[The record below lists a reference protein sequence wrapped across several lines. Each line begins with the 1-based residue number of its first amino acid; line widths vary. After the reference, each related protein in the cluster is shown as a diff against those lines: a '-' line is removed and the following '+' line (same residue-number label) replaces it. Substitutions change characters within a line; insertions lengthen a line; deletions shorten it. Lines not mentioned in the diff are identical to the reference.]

1 MSADPTL
8 PPAGRVL
15 EEVVPGELWRVAGDD
30 GGAWWKRVVVPP
42 ALRPVTVGRRSR
54 SDREAAALRLMQERD
69 VAAVRPLAVHERRAG
84 PFLVASALVTEEVPR
99 AESLSA
105 WLRSGPDDSARTA
118 ALEALGRLAADLHRA
133 GLAHFRLLPKNVVL
147 DPAHPDRPV
156 LLDAPYLLAWNGVT
170 PDHFRAFDL
179 ATLGSAAAG
188 LDHDAAEEFLI
199 AYDAVLP
206 LPAPPSSLVAVP
218 RGRLKRRRIALYLGA
233 LWTGHRPERF
243 LADS

>member
-1 MSADPTL
+1 MNADPTL

-15 EEVVPGELWRVAGDD
+15 EEVVPDELWRVAGDD
-30 GGAWWKRVVVPP
+30 GARWWKRVVVPA
-42 ALRPVTVGRRSR
+42 ALRPLTVGRRSR
-54 SDREAAALRLMQERD
+54 SAREAAALRLMRERG
-69 VAAVRPLAVHERRAG
+69 VPAVRPLAVHERHVG

-99 AESLSA
+99 AVSLSA
-105 WLRSGPDDSARTA
+105 WLRSDPDDSARAA
-118 ALEALGRLAADLHRA
+118 ALEALGRLAAGLHRA

-147 DPAHPDRPV
+147 APARPDRLV
-156 LLDAPYLLAWNGVT
+156 LLDAPYLLAWDGT
-170 PDHFRAFDL
+170 PPDRCRAFDL

-188 LDHDAAEEFLI
+188 LGRDAVEAVLA

-206 LPAPPSSLVAVP
+206 LPAPPSSLVAAP

-243 LADS
+243 LAAS